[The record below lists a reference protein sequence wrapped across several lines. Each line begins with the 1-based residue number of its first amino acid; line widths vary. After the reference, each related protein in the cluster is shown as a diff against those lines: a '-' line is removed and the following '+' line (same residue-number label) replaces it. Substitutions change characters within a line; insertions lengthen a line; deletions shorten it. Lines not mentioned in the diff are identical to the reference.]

1 MEELNQFL
9 NQFKHYIS
17 KEILLQLQI
26 FFTIANYNGN
36 FEYLKKSKDDENFRS
51 NHNYNYFNNY
61 KQILEIPYYVILTEE
76 QIKIRHNYF
85 LLQNYLNKEK
95 QNEYIIMYN
104 KKLLSL
110 ITKIIGDIFRE
121 NDFYKIYD
129 NGSKTLDKFL
139 INSKIIVDNKLNN
152 FNDEIIRNI
161 YV

>member
-1 MEELNQFL
+1 MAELNQFL

-26 FFTIANYNGN
+26 FFTTANYNGD
-36 FEYLKKSKDDENFRS
+36 FEYLKKSKDNENFRS

-61 KQILEIPYYVILTEE
+61 KKILEIPYYISLTEE
-76 QIKIRHNYF
+76 QIKIKHNYF

-121 NDFYKIYD
+121 NDFYKVYD
-129 NGSKTLDKFL
+129 NGSKTLDEFL

-152 FNDEIIRNI
+152 FNDEIIRNV

>member
-9 NQFKHYIS
+9 NQFKHYTS

-26 FFTIANYNGN
+26 FFTTANYYND
-36 FEYLKKSKDDENFRS
+36 FEYLKKIKDDENFRS

-61 KQILEIPYYVILTEE
+61 KKILEIPYYVILTEKE
-76 QIKIRHNYF
+76 INIRHNYF

-95 QNEYIIMYN
+95 KNEYIIMYN

-110 ITKIIGDIFRE
+110 ITKIISDIFRE
-121 NDFYKIYD
+121 NDFYKVYED
-129 NGSKTLDKFL
+129 GSKTLDEFL
-139 INSKIIVDNKLNN
+139 INSKIIIDNKLNN
-152 FNDEIIRNI
+152 FNDEIIRNV

>member
-1 MEELNQFL
+1 MNQFL
-9 NQFKHYIS
+9 NQFKYYTS
-17 KEILLQLQI
+17 KEILLQQQI
-26 FFTIANYNGN
+26 FFTTDNYNGD
-36 FEYLKKSKDDENFRS
+36 FEYLKKIKDDEEFRS
-51 NHNYNYFNNY
+51 NYNYNYFNNY
-61 KQILEIPYYVILTEE
+61 KKILEISYYVILNEE

-121 NDFYKIYD
+121 NDFYKVYD
-129 NGSKTLDKFL
+129 NGSKTLDEFL

>member
-9 NQFKHYIS
+9 NQFKHYTS

-26 FFTIANYNGN
+26 FFTTANYNGD
-36 FEYLKKSKDDENFRS
+36 FEYLKKIKDDENFRS

-61 KQILEIPYYVILTEE
+61 KKILEIPYYVSLTEE

-121 NDFYKIYD
+121 NDFYKVYD
-129 NGSKTLDKFL
+129 NGSKTLDEFL

-152 FNDEIIRNI
+152 FNDEIIRNV

>member
-9 NQFKHYIS
+9 NQFKNYTC
-17 KEILLQLQI
+17 KEILLQQQI
-26 FFTIANYNGN
+26 FFTTANYNGD

-61 KQILEIPYYVILTEE
+61 KKILEIPYYVSLTNE
-76 QIKIRHNYF
+76 QIKIKYNYF
-85 LLQNYLNKEK
+85 LFQNYLNKEK
-95 QNEYIIMYN
+95 HNEYIIMYN

-110 ITKIIGDIFRE
+110 ITKIIGDIFRK
-121 NDFYKIYD
+121 NDFYKVYD
-129 NGSKTLDKFL
+129 NGSKTLDEFL